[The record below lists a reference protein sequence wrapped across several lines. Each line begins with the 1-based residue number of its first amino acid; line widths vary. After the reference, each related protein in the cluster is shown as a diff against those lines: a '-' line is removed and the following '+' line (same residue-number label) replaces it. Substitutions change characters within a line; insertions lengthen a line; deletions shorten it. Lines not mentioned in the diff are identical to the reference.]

1 MSKPKKID
9 KNDDITDPRLRF
21 NQYCRDFPIDRYNI
35 PRPLKSNR
43 QEISNESC
51 VHMAFTHLGVS
62 HHMEEYEEQ
71 PIGWLIGPHL
81 LDIEKFEDYI
91 LDFCDEPLKSTLSM
105 NPWLLITE
113 SPVQLAVAILRAKC
127 MVGNPRESLFA
138 KNILKN
144 LGLNIFVSKSS
155 RKKRTENL
163 PLRDYQNQ
171 PHVLASAVILYE
183 HIIRDY
189 LKSRYEVTEAGL
201 DEKEKDINSAFRYIF
216 KRPLPENLFYEGERD
231 RDITCIALAFIH
243 YETGAPYESLYK
255 LYYRSKKEFKL
266 SEILEQLDNITDNT
280 REKQSKIKELKELYS
295 KKHPIYLP

>member
-1 MSKPKKID
+1 MSKPNKIE
-9 KNDDITDPRLRF
+9 KTADITDPRNRF
-21 NQYCRDFPIDRYNI
+21 IQYCKNFPIDIYNI
-35 PRPLKSNR
+35 PRPLKSLG
-43 QEISNESC
+43 QEINDFSC
-51 VHMAFTHLGVS
+51 VLMALTHLGIS
-62 HHMEEYEEQ
+62 HHMEEYEVQ

-91 LDFCDEPLKSTLSM
+91 LDFCDEPIKSTLSM

-144 LGLNIFVSKSS
+144 LGLNILVSKSS

-163 PLRDYQNQ
+163 PLRFYQNQ
-171 PHVLASAVILYE
+171 PQVLASAVILYE

-189 LKSRYEVTEAGL
+189 LKSSYKSSHQK
-201 DEKEKDINSAFRYIF
+201 KEDIGTAFQYIF
-216 KRPLPENLFYEGERD
+216 NKTLTDDLFMGERD
-231 RDITCIALAFIH
+231 KDLTSIALAFIH

-280 REKQSKIKELKELYS
+280 REKQNKIKELKELYR
-295 KKHPIYLP
+295 KNHPIYLP